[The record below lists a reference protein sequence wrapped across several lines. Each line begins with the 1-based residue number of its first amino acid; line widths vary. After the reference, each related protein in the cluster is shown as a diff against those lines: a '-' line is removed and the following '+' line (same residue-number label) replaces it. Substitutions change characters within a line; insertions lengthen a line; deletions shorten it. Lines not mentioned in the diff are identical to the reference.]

1 MASDQDV
8 TLPDIIVDEL
18 DQCSDQQL
26 QAIIRYAQQ
35 RLRERHDPT
44 REIKPRHE
52 NEEIVSME
60 EKEGYTL
67 VIVVEAKATGRTA
80 YHVAYEP
87 DPDGGEGEY
96 HWRYLGPVSR

>member
-8 TLPDIIVDEL
+8 TLPDIIADEL

-44 REIKPRHE
+44 EEIKPRHE
-52 NEEIVSME
+52 DETIVSVE
-60 EKEGYTL
+60 DKAGYTL
-67 VIVVEAKATGRTA
+67 VIVEDEESKRQTA
-80 YHVAYEP
+80 YHVAYET
-87 DPDGGEGEY
+87 DPDSGEGEY
-96 HWRYLGPVSR
+96 HWRYLGPVSP